1 MARAVAASAVPGQT
15 PQQVAE
21 ERPVG
26 SPPEAVVLR
35 FVVPNELAGLRLD
48 RFVQHRMPR
57 LTRTRAQK
65 IVQSCAFRLNGA
77 RRRPSDIVQSGEIIY
92 LVRERFEEPETPLT
106 FDVLHQDEAVLL
118 VDKPAGLPMH
128 PTATYHKHTLS
139 YLLRTQYEAAG
150 LFVPRIAHR
159 LDRET
164 SGIVVCARHLEAE
177 RRLKKAFERHEID
190 KSYLAIVVG
199 QLPELAGD
207 IDLPLAPVT
216 EGLHVLMEIRPDGL
230 KAFTHYEVLARTDTH
245 QLVALFPKSG
255 RQHQL
260 RVHLAALGC
269 PIVGDKLYG
278 PDREAPF
285 LEYIETGMTPE
296 LQLRLGHHRQ
306 ALHAHTL
313 TFTHPDSS
321 ERFRAVAKLPG
332 DLVELWQGLCA
343 DGLSRLDRPSQL
355 VDVAI

>member
-1 MARAVAASAVPGQT
+1 
-15 PQQVAE
+15 
-21 ERPVG
+21 
-26 SPPEAVVLR
+26 VLR
-35 FVVPNELAGLRLD
+35 FVVPGELAGLRLD

-65 IVQSCAFRLNGA
+65 IVESCAFRLDGA
-77 RRRPSDIVQSGEIIY
+77 RRRCSDIVQSGEIVY
-92 LVRERFEEPETPLT
+92 LVRERFEEPETPLH
-106 FDVLHQDEAVLL
+106 FGVLHEDDAVLL

-139 YLLRTQYEAAG
+139 YLLRTQYEAAS

-164 SGIVVCARHLEAE
+164 SGIVVCAKHLEAE

-190 KSYLAIVVG
+190 KSYLAIVRG
-199 QLPELAGD
+199 NLPELSGD
-207 IDLPLAPVT
+207 IALPLAPVT
-216 EGLHVLMEIRPDGL
+216 EGLHVLMEIKPGGL
-230 KAFTHYEVLARTDTH
+230 EAFTHYEVLARTDSH
-245 QLVALFPKSG
+245 ALVALFPRSG

-278 PDREAPF
+278 PEREAPF
-285 LEYIETGMTPE
+285 LEYIDTGMTPE
-296 LQLRLGHHRQ
+296 LLQRLGHDRQ

-313 TFTHPDSS
+313 TFTHPDTS
-321 ERFRAVAKLPG
+321 ERFRAVAKLPS

-343 DGLSRLDRPSQL
+343 EGLRDLTRPSQL

>member
-1 MARAVAASAVPGQT
+1 MARALAPSAVPGRVE
-15 PQQVAE
+15 PEPE
-21 ERPVG
+21 ERPIG

-35 FVVPNELAGLRLD
+35 FVVPGELAGLRLD

-65 IVQSCAFRLNGA
+65 IVQSCAFRLDGT
-77 RRRPSDIVQSGEIIY
+77 RRRCSDIVQSGEIVY
-92 LVRERFEEPETPLT
+92 LVRERFEEPITPLH
-106 FDVLHQDEAVLL
+106 FDVLHEDASVLL

-139 YLLRTQYEAAG
+139 YLLRTQFEAQG

-164 SGIVVCARHLEAE
+164 SGVVVCARTLDAE
-177 RRLKKAFERHEID
+177 RQLKKAFERHEID
-190 KSYLAIVVG
+190 KSYLAIVAG
-199 QLPELAGD
+199 QLPALSGDIELAM
-207 IDLPLAPVT
+207 APVQQ
-216 EGLHVLMEIRPDGL
+216 GLHVLMEVRPDGL
-230 KAFTHYEVLARTDTH
+230 KAFTHYEVLARTDRH
-245 QLVALFPKSG
+245 AFVALFPRSG

-278 PDREAPF
+278 PEREAPF
-285 LEYIETGMTPE
+285 LEYIDTGMTPE
-296 LQLRLGHHRQ
+296 LLQRLGHDRQ

-313 TFTHPDSS
+313 TFTHP
-321 ERFRAVAKLPG
+321 ETKQRFRAVSKLPT
-332 DLVELWQGLCA
+332 DLVDLWQRLGDGGLC
-343 DGLSRLDRPSQL
+343 GLSRPSQL
-355 VDVAI
+355 IDVAI